1 MRKYIK
7 YIIIIFSVIIL
18 STVIYLAVDS
28 SESKK
33 ESALSGVV
41 TLSEFDSEKLES
53 MTVTNESGTYEFIYK
68 DGEWQWADEENA
80 PFTLNDIMLNQIAGK
95 MADLQSEKVVTENP
109 ENISQYGF
117 DNPIKIECYAQ
128 NNTYSIEL
136 GSINPTAT
144 SYYIK
149 KTDSNTI
156 YTIDNDTAQYLLND
170 RNSLKDPYLFGVS
183 SMDLTKIKLIRNDEV
198 IFDVEKNENKVWEL
212 IAPTYSLSPNLT
224 KFSTYDALL
233 TKAMAY
239 TYIEEN
245 PSDLSLYGLDKPS
258 YIIEAETADENARI
272 LFGNEPAD
280 YPQALYA
287 MVETSKSK
295 DVVVIYKNNLG
306 FLDISTSDI
315 LSEYINNISMSH
327 VSAVDISI
335 DGQKVRLDI
344 DFSENEY
351 FFDGVQISDDERIKL
366 YDEFFGSFNLIK
378 VSGTDLSAEPD
389 ISGIPQLEIKYTLDD
404 GSEINSAYYKDDESD
419 VYYLVKDG
427 IYTGAVV
434 SADAVMEIKGA
445 YAGIRNR
452 VSESSDDTS
461 EPEITEEETS
471 VAE

>member
-68 DGEWQWADEENA
+68 DGEWKWADEENA
-80 PFTLNDIMLNQIAGK
+80 PFALNDIMLNQIAGK

-170 RNSLKDPYLFGVS
+170 RNSLKDP
-183 SMDLTKIKLIRNDEV
+183 
-198 IFDVEKNENKVWEL
+198 
-212 IAPTYSLSPNLT
+212 
-224 KFSTYDALL
+224 
-233 TKAMAY
+233 
-239 TYIEEN
+239 
-245 PSDLSLYGLDKPS
+245 
-258 YIIEAETADENARI
+258 
-272 LFGNEPAD
+272 
-280 YPQALYA
+280 
-287 MVETSKSK
+287 
-295 DVVVIYKNNLG
+295 
-306 FLDISTSDI
+306 
-315 LSEYINNISMSH
+315 
-327 VSAVDISI
+327 
-335 DGQKVRLDI
+335 
-344 DFSENEY
+344 
-351 FFDGVQISDDERIKL
+351 
-366 YDEFFGSFNLIK
+366 
-378 VSGTDLSAEPD
+378 
-389 ISGIPQLEIKYTLDD
+389 
-404 GSEINSAYYKDDESD
+404 
-419 VYYLVKDG
+419 
-427 IYTGAVV
+427 
-434 SADAVMEIKGA
+434 
-445 YAGIRNR
+445 
-452 VSESSDDTS
+452 
-461 EPEITEEETS
+461 
-471 VAE
+471 